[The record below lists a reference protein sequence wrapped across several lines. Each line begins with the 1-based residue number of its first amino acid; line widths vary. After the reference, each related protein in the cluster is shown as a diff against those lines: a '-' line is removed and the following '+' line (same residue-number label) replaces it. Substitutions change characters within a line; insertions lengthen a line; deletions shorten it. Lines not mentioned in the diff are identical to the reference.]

1 MYTLQL
7 KPKAHR
13 INTWRNGS
21 RDRTP
26 GVLLPDGSFIKLS
39 LNRVVSCSDAV
50 MEANKELL
58 SSDMV
63 DIRRV
68 SVDKPVELVLTDILQ
83 VETGIADNSSVAQD
97 EHVSEHVS
105 ADEHVN
111 EHVSADEHVNEH
123 VNEHVSEPDAQPEE
137 PIAAKKKRRR

>member
-68 SVDKPVELVLTDILQ
+68 SIDKPIEISATDILQ
-83 VETGIADNSSVAQD
+83 VEIDITEEGNTSQ
-97 EHVSEHVS
+97 
-105 ADEHVN
+105 DEHVN
-111 EHVSADEHVNEH
+111 ELVIAEEHVNEPATEH
-123 VNEHVSEPDAQPEE
+123 VNELDVQSEE
-137 PIAAKKKRRR
+137 PVAVKKKRRR